1 MSRIFIVSLICRH
14 DQLIAHV
21 IVADGLI
28 IPYDLKSHPKLH
40 STSFLV
46 HPALALNRNIP
57 IRYDIPGFG
66 RSAGGGHGNPL
77 QYSCLENPHGQRSL
91 AGYSSRGHKSL
102 TQLSDKAHIR
112 YCCRKGDPFQGPK
125 LGSCLTL

>member
-40 STSFLV
+40 SRSFLAQ
-46 HPALALNRNIP
+46 PALARNRNIP

-77 QYSCLENPHGQRSL
+77 QYTSLDSLNGQESL
-91 AGYSSRGHKSL
+91 AGYNTWSHKEL
-102 TQLSDKAHIR
+102 DMTE
-112 YCCRKGDPFQGPK
+112 
-125 LGSCLTL
+125 